1 MTSTEQATRTLIE
14 AGQILEHQGQGDMTR
29 GHLSIRHPARE
40 DLFLMKPHGVGF
52 DEVTFSNVLTIDLR
66 GDVVEGDA
74 RRHSE
79 VFIHSEIFRA
89 RSDVRAV
96 IHTHPTHLVALSATG
111 KPLRALCQGGAVFAG
126 SLPVYTDT
134 IDLIRTQEMGQGVAR
149 ALGQYRAV
157 LLKNHGLV
165 MTGANLEEAVV
176 LCIMIEEAARVQLLA
191 EGAGTLAPEF
201 PREDVFRLRE
211 KLLRPDQ
218 FIQNFAYLARKAAK
232 SQSPAAAMAP
242 R

>member
-1 MTSTEQATRTLIE
+1 
-14 AGQILEHQGQGDMTR
+14 
-29 GHLSIRHPARE
+29 
-40 DLFLMKPHGVGF
+40 
-52 DEVTFSNVLTIDLR
+52 
-66 GDVVEGDA
+66 
-74 RRHSE
+74 
-79 VFIHSEIFRA
+79 
-89 RSDVRAV
+89 
-96 IHTHPTHLVALSATG
+96 
-111 KPLRALCQGGAVFAG
+111 
-126 SLPVYTDT
+126 
-134 IDLIRTQEMGQGVAR
+134 
-149 ALGQYRAV
+149 
-157 LLKNHGLV
+157 